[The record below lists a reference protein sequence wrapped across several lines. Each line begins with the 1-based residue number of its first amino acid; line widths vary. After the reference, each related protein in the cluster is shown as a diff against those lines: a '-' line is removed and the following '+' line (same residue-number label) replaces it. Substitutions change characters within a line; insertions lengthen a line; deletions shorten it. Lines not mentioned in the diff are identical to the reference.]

1 MLRVGRASAD
11 ELAVELTLAP
21 TAVARAAAQLSEAG
35 LVALLADGESAP
47 VDPRAGLR
55 ALTDRHTQQ
64 LDHIREEVPLLAQ
77 LFDTIGVGSSSGDG
91 TTEGAGGALPAAYG
105 SEVPLAPPVRRGR
118 AALRTGTSRP
128 THRPHAQT
136 DEGSRLVPV
145 GRAGRGG
152 RMT

>member
-77 LFDTIGVGSSSGDG
+77 LFETPSGSARRAE
-91 TTEGAGGALPAAYG
+91 TA
-105 SEVPLAPPVRRGR
+105 PLR
-118 AALRTGTSRP
+118 
-128 THRPHAQT
+128 
-136 DEGSRLVPV
+136 
-145 GRAGRGG
+145 GRAGRFPRHTGARFRWRHRSGG
-152 RMT
+152 VGPPSAQAQAGRRTDPTLRPTRAAGLCLLAGRVEVEG